1 LQDITERQE
10 LQAME
15 QSIQAETFTGIQTAA
30 LADRIEQGQAGR
42 HDIAAAGFLFEE
54 DGSDNPVRAQLNA
67 LADKSIK
74 DRRDKTTRVNSIAS
88 ALGVN
93 SLDPR
98 DKSHARGLDEF
109 YEDRVLPQLTNL
121 NPQLRAE
128 AELGLVKQLGTIPNR
143 LAQTTRTHLTHGT
156 PEAATFAANSL
167 MKLTREIPTALAP
180 IPPKDLSRAALLTTY
195 TQTGLDPATA
205 ADRAN
210 EALTTTPAITTER
223 DTDFAATLEDNL
235 FDEGLLGDF
244 GDGVFDPDDLIF
256 PNPGFE
262 PELPKLPNDWNTSP
276 VEPKESG
283 EGDVEEERYDL
294 PVDPT
299 KPPIDLR
306 KIPEDIIIIG
316 DDDLPEKL
324 PKIRKLVPLWKR

>member
-1 LQDITERQE
+1 
-10 LQAME
+10 
-15 QSIQAETFTGIQTAA
+15 
-30 LADRIEQGQAGR
+30 
-42 HDIAAAGFLFEE
+42 
-54 DGSDNPVRAQLNA
+54 
-67 LADKSIK
+67 
-74 DRRDKTTRVNSIAS
+74 
-88 ALGVN
+88 
-93 SLDPR
+93 
-98 DKSHARGLDEF
+98 F

-121 NPQLRAE
+121 NTTLRAE